1 MIKQENLKQVLKE
14 LNFIE
19 LEKNIFTK
27 KFEKFDCELKVD
39 FDKKILIFPEDKWLI
54 VNDKT
59 TSNFK
64 APENFVVF
72 ECVNRLLE
80 QWYKPNHIELE
91 PKWQVG
97 HWGSGWKA
105 DILVKDNSWKSLLI
119 IECKTA
125 WTEFSNAWKNTLI
138 RPTQVFSYAQ
148 QTRTTQFIALYT
160 SDFIDNKINSKYYLI
175 SLKDNDELLENNKKL
190 ESYKNASE
198 VEDIYSVWSET
209 YKKEYSTVWLFENN
223 EAYKIG
229 KTNFSIDD
237 LKTISS
243 KDIAWKYHEF
253 ATILRQHNVSGR
265 ENAFDKLVN
274 LFLCKVVD
282 EKYNPEKL
290 NFYWKWVAYDDPF
303 SLQDRLQKLYSE
315 WMEKFLWEKITY
327 IENNQIDQ
335 AFRFFHNKPKET
347 KDVIKEYFKEL
358 KFFTNNDF
366 AFIDIHNEK
375 LFYQNFEVFLKIIK
389 IFQDIKLTGSEE
401 NQFLWDMF
409 EWFLDQWVKQSE
421 WQFFTPMPIVKFITH
436 SLPKLKNPKVIDYA
450 CWAGHFLNEYA
461 LKNKG
466 SKIFWIEK
474 EYRLSKVA
482 KVSAFMYWNDDM
494 KIIYADWLVENKKVE
509 NNSFDVLVANPPY
522 SVKGF
527 LETLTQEQREKY
539 EITKS
544 IDKKSYSSNNSIE
557 CFFIERAK
565 QLLKDWWVASIIVP
579 SSILNKANKVYST
592 TREII
597 LKYFNIVAIYESG
610 SWTFWKTW
618 TNTVTLFLKKKKTH
632 PTQADHF
639 KNMIDVWFDWDTKT
653 NNEKYKNFELLEK
666 YCNYLELN
674 FEDYKEFL
682 KSGQTQG
689 IDPTENN
696 ILKTEIFQEYQKDF
710 DKLTTT
716 KNYKK
721 KSFYK
726 NFSSEK
732 KQDYNFKEFIKYSK
746 EIEKEKVFYFSLAYK
761 NETDVVIIKSPSNNT
776 EIKKFL
782 WYEWSN
788 SKWSEWI
795 QYITNNSTSIENKD
809 DLEESDKRVLEN
821 INSLSNI
828 QTPLYNPNNSDDETK
843 INKIISNNFENKNP
857 EIPEDLQ
864 KFVSK
869 SKLLDM
875 LDFTRTTFDKAI
887 NLNPKRKIQIESKW
901 EIVKIW
907 EICDLKAGSTPSRQN
922 NNYWNNWTI
931 KWLKINDFKDFD
943 NIYNTSEKITELAL
957 NKTWVKLLPK
967 NTVVVTIFATIW
979 RVWILKEEM
988 TTNQAIIW
996 LIIKDNKILNYFL
1009 MIIIKFYIESL
1020 LIQASGSAQ
1029 LNINWTILKDM
1040 KIPLPPLNIQ
1050 QKIIDECEIV
1060 DKEVEKAENNISKN
1074 KKEIENI
1081 IWNVDGEMVKLWEVA
1096 EIKSWWTPK
1105 TEIKEYWNWN
1115 IFWATLVDTKEKY
1128 LNYTKRKI
1136 TKLWLEKSS
1145 AKLLPVNTVIF
1156 SSRATIWETT
1166 IAKVETATNQWYKNF
1181 ICDKNKIN
1189 YEFLY
1194 YILKNEA
1201 KNIESLA
1208 WGMTYKEINKTDIS
1222 NFKIPLPSLEIQKQ
1236 IVSKIEIIEKSIEES
1251 KKIIEWGKERKEKIL
1266 KSYL

>member
-1 MIKQENLKQVLKE
+1 MIKQENLKKVLEK
-14 LNFIE
+14 LNFRE

-27 KFEKFDCELKVD
+27 KFEKFDCELKVN
-39 FDKKILIFPEDKWLI
+39 FDKKVLIFPEEKWLI

-72 ECVNRLLE
+72 ECVNKLLE

-97 HWGSGWKA
+97 HWWSGWKA

-148 QTRTTQFIALYT
+148 QARTTQFIALYA

-237 LKTISS
+237 LKTVSS

-253 ATILRQHNVSGR
+253 ATILRQHNVSWR

-327 IENNQIDQ
+327 IENKQIDQ

-389 IFQDIKLTGSEE
+389 IFQDIRLTGSEE

-436 SLPKLKNPKVIDYA
+436 SLPKFKNPKVIDYA

-494 KIIYADWLVENKKVE
+494 KIIYWDWLIENKKVE
-509 NNSFDVLVANPPY
+509 NNTFDVLVANPPY
-522 SVKGF
+522 SVKWF
-527 LETLTQEQREKY
+527 LETLSQEQREKY

-666 YCNYLELN
+666 YCNYLELS
-674 FEDYKEFL
+674 FDDYKEFL
-682 KSGQTQG
+682 SPRQTQG
-689 IDPTENN
+689 IAPTENN

-721 KSFYK
+721 KAFYK
-726 NFSSEK
+726 SFSSEK

-761 NETDVVIIKSPSNNT
+761 NETDVIIVKSPANNT

-795 QYITNNSTSIENKD
+795 QYITNNSISIENKD

-875 LDFTRTTFDKAI
+875 LDFSRTTFDKAI
-887 NLNPKRKIQIESKW
+887 NLSWNRKIIINSKYNKTLLWELITENKKSKIKVWEAKEIIDWKYNFFTSWENIYKYTDFLAEWKNIYLSTWWNAVVKFFDWKASYSTDTYSIKSNNEKNILTIYLFIILETIITQIN
-901 EIVKIW
+901 EILFEW
-907 EICDLKAGSTPSRQN
+907 M
-922 NNYWNNWTI
+922 
-931 KWLKINDFKDFD
+931 WLKHLQKQGFK
-943 NIYNTSEKITELAL
+943 NI
-957 NKTWVKLLPK
+957 
-967 NTVVVTIFATIW
+967 
-979 RVWILKEEM
+979 
-988 TTNQAIIW
+988 
-996 LIIKDNKILNYFL
+996 
-1009 MIIIKFYIESL
+1009 
-1020 LIQASGSAQ
+1020 
-1029 LNINWTILKDM
+1029 

-1060 DKEVEKAENNISKN
+1060 DKEVEKAENNISEN

-1081 IWNVDGEMVKLWEVA
+1081 IWNVDGEMVKLWDIIEKSSESIDPKKENWLVNYIWLENIKA
-1096 EIKSWWTPK
+1096 NEWDIIWKIESNYSEIKSTK
-1105 TEIKEYWNWN
+1105 TIFKKWDILYWKLRPNLNKVYLAEFDWICSTDILVFKFNEQISSKFYFNYFLNKIFNEKVLKTVSWVQLPRTSWLNIKE
-1115 IFWATLVDTKEKY
+1115 I
-1128 LNYTKRKI
+1128 
-1136 TKLWLEKSS
+1136 
-1145 AKLLPVNTVIF
+1145 
-1156 SSRATIWETT
+1156 
-1166 IAKVETATNQWYKNF
+1166 
-1181 ICDKNKIN
+1181 
-1189 YEFLY
+1189 
-1194 YILKNEA
+1194 
-1201 KNIESLA
+1201 
-1208 WGMTYKEINKTDIS
+1208 
-1222 NFKIPLPSLEIQKQ
+1222 KIPLPSLEIQKQ

-1251 KKIIEWGKERKEKIL
+1251 KKIIEWGEERKESIL